1 MKELLHF
8 LSKPE
13 TDGDDLVLILIGCVV
28 FASIVILVLMGTGN

>member
-1 MKELLHF
+1 MKAIIDF
-8 LSKPE
+8 LNKPE